1 MKKIV
6 LYMGLLLASLYSWSQ
21 NAPLPVTD
29 RLEGESYLI
38 LTDRSIYVAGENI
51 RFSVFYRSPG
61 EASETDWSKVG
72 YVELI
77 SPAGAAYARTKIEL
91 DSAAGGSLTVPRDL
105 PSGTYFLKAYTRWM
119 RNYGPSAYTYVSV
132 DVVNPYVKIVLHPD
146 TLLESTVSLSRS
158 STASGIPEAL
168 HLEMPGRYEKRSLVN
183 LNFIWDNPL
192 LPLECCVT
200 VIPEGSLKKQWEYVT
215 VSGQSVSGG
224 RGYIPE
230 TRGISITGRIEDD
243 STGIPVPFAMVYI
256 SLMGDE
262 RGFFCNYA
270 DSSGRFFFTLPDS
283 HKEQDLFISAH
294 HNEVA
299 NLRINI
305 DHDFCM
311 EPLSLPSYP
320 LQIDTSD
327 EAFIQ
332 AMVVNAQIR
341 DQYSVPE
348 EEQGMQEASEED
360 YFYGEPT
367 SVVHFDDFIKLPTM
381 EEYLTEVTPQVSVRR
396 SNHRKKLQVLG
407 PHPDLQ
413 FYDPLILVDGVAVFD
428 VEAVLGISP
437 GYIERLEVVEAPF
450 VRGNLTFGGILNIIS
465 RKGDMGYIDL
475 PSSGLLV
482 NYNMFGTVPSGRQA
496 SLVDNP
502 RMPDVR
508 NTIYWNPHIRIRHG
522 EEPELTFISP
532 EVRGNYQVV
541 VRGFDS
547 SGSYFES
554 SYSFLVD

>member
-1 MKKIV
+1 
-6 LYMGLLLASLYSWSQ
+6 
-21 NAPLPVTD
+21 
-29 RLEGESYLI
+29 
-38 LTDRSIYVAGENI
+38 VAGENI
-51 RFSVFYRSPG
+51 RFSIFYRSPG

-77 SPAGAAYARTKIEL
+77 SPSGVANARTKIEL

-105 PSGTYFLKAYTRWM
+105 PSGTYFLKTYTRWM

-132 DVVNPYVKIVLHPD
+132 DVVNPYVKAVLQPD

-158 STASGIPEAL
+158 SRSSSLPETL
-168 HLEMPGRYEKRSLVN
+168 HLEMPGRHEKRSPVSLDF
-183 LNFIWDNPL
+183 LRDNPL
-192 LPLECCVT
+192 LPMECCVT
-200 VIPEGSLKKQWEYVT
+200 VIPEGSLEKQWEYVP
-215 VSGQSVSGG
+215 VSGQSGAG
-224 RGYIPE
+224 DRGYIPE

-243 STGIPVPFAMVYI
+243 STGNPVPFAMVYI

-270 DSSGRFFFTLPDS
+270 DSSGRFFLTLPDS
-283 HKEQDLFISAH
+283 YKEQDLFISAY
-294 HNEVA
+294 HNEIG
-299 NLRINI
+299 NLRVNI
-305 DHDFCM
+305 DQDYCM
-311 EPLSLPSYP
+311 EALSLPSYP
-320 LQIDTSD
+320 IKIDSAD
-327 EAFIQ
+327 EAFVQ
-332 AMVVNAQIR
+332 AMVVNAQIG
-341 DQYSVPE
+341 DQYSGPEMDQGKQEAPE
-348 EEQGMQEASEED
+348 EG

-367 SVVHFDDFIKLPTM
+367 SVIHFDDFIKLPTM
-381 EEYLTEVTPQVSVRR
+381 EEYLTEVTPQISVRR
-396 SNHRKKLQVLG
+396 SMRRKELRVLG
-407 PHPDLQ
+407 PHPDMQ

-428 VEAVLGISP
+428 VEAVLAISP

-482 NYNMFGTVPSGRQA
+482 NYNMFGKVPSGRQA
-496 SLVDNP
+496 SQVDNP

-508 NTIYWNPHIRIRHG
+508 NTIYWNPHIRIRSG

-547 SGSYFES
+547 GGSYFES
-554 SYSFLVD
+554 SYSFRVD